1 MLDKIKQLRAATGL
15 GLQDCRKALEES
27 EGDIEKAVKILKQ
40 KGIEVMK
47 KKMGRQTSEGVV
59 EAYVHFSRKVGCLVE
74 VNCETDFVARNEE
87 FRQFA
92 KDLAMHIT
100 ALAPEYVSEDEIPQ
114 EEKSSKEAEEILK
127 SKCLLNQAFVKDSSL
142 TIENYLTNLAA
153 KFGEKIVIKR
163 FCRFSLD

>member
-1 MLDKIKQLRAATGL
+1 MLEKIKQLRAATGL

-27 EGDIEKAVKILKQ
+27 GGDIERAVEILKQ

-47 KKMGRQTSEGVV
+47 KKVNREASEGVI
-59 EAYVHFSRKVGCLVE
+59 EAYVHFSHKVGALVE

-87 FRQFA
+87 FKQFA

-100 ALAPEYVSEDEIPQ
+100 ALAPEYISEEDITKKEMSV
-114 EEKSSKEAEEILK
+114 EEKEMLK
-127 SKCLLNQAFVKDSSL
+127 NQCLLNQAFVKDSSV
-142 TIENYLTNLAA
+142 TIRDYLNSLAA

-163 FCRFSLD
+163 FSRFSLD